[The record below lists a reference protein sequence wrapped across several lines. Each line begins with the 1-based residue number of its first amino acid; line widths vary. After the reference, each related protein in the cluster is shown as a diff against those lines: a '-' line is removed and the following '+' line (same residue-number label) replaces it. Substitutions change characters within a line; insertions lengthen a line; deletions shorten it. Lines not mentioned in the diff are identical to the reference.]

1 MSIVFAD
8 LVGSTGLAERL
19 DPESMHGLLD
29 RYTEVCGAVIER
41 HGGTVEGFIG
51 DAVVGVFGL
60 AELHEDDAL
69 RAVRAA
75 VELREAGA
83 ELSVELERRW
93 CRARHEARRR
103 VG

>member
-1 MSIVFAD
+1 M
-8 LVGSTGLAERL
+8 
-19 DPESMHGLLD
+19 
-29 RYTEVCGAVIER
+29 EVCSAVIER

-75 VELREAGA
+75 VEMREAGA
-83 ELSVELERRW
+83 ALSAELERERGSGS
-93 CRARHEARRR
+93 A
-103 VG
+103 

>member
-8 LVGSTGLAERL
+8 IVGSTGAGRAARPRG
-19 DPESMHGLLD
+19 DARLLD
-29 RYTEVCGAVIER
+29 RYADVCGAVIER

-51 DAVVGVFGL
+51 DAVVGVFGQ

-83 ELSVELERRW
+83 
-93 CRARHEARRR
+93 
-103 VG
+103 G